1 MGGTTAGANGVTTE
15 STPKNR
21 VRVVQPPS
29 YTKTLAAM
37 VNHRPRRYNHRLL
50 PEFLGGSD
58 TIVAHR
64 WYNLQ
69 DFRKSDS
76 LHFSNPEL
84 YLMLTNS
91 HIN

>member
-1 MGGTTAGANGVTTE
+1 MGGITAGANSVTTE

-29 YTKTLAAM
+29 YAKTLATT
-37 VNHRPRRYNHRLL
+37 VNHRPGRYNHRLL
-50 PEFLGGSD
+50 PEFLGGGD

-69 DFRKSDS
+69 DF
-76 LHFSNPEL
+76 
-84 YLMLTNS
+84 
-91 HIN
+91 